1 VKFVKSLKI
10 QAGSYT
16 LHLDQKTHVMGILNA
31 TPDSFS
37 DGGRYNHVDQAI
49 DRAAQMV
56 REGADILDIGGESTR
71 PGAEKVALEEE
82 IERVMPVISAISSRF
97 DIPISIDTYKAEV
110 ATQALEAGAHII
122 NDVWGAKAAAN
133 MAAVAAET
141 KAPIILMHNRN
152 NKEYSNLMQ
161 DFLQDIQASID
172 IVRQAG
178 VKEDKIILDPGIGF
192 AKTYEHNLEVMR
204 HLEQLVA
211 QGYPVLLGTS
221 RKQMIGKTLDLPVEE
236 RVEGTIATVC
246 LGIAKGCQIVRV
258 HDVAQVSRAVK
269 MMDAMLGKEGVVEH
283 G

>member
-1 VKFVKSLKI
+1 MKSLKI

-16 LHLDQKTHVMGILNA
+16 LHLDQKTHIMGILNI

-37 DGGRYNHVDQAI
+37 DGGRYNDIDQAI

-56 REGADILDIGGESTR
+56 KEGVDILDVGGESTR
-71 PGAEKVALEEE
+71 PGAEKVGLEEE
-82 IERVMPVISAISSRF
+82 VERVMPLISAISSRF

-110 ATQALEAGAHII
+110 AKQAIEAGAHII
-122 NDVWGAKAAAN
+122 NDVWGAKADAN
-133 MAAVAAET
+133 MATVAVET
-141 KAPIILMHNRN
+141 NAPIILMHNRN
-152 NKEYSNLMQ
+152 NKEYTDLMQ
-161 DFLQDIQASID
+161 DLLQDIQASIN
-172 IVRQAG
+172 IARQAG

-204 HLEQLVA
+204 HLELVVK

-221 RKQMIGKTLDLPVEE
+221 RKLMIGKTLNLPVEE
-236 RVEGTIATVC
+236 RIEGTIATVC
-246 LGIAKGCQIVRV
+246 LGIAKGCHIVRV

-269 MMDAMLGKEGVVEH
+269 MMDVMLGKEGAIEH